1 MLPRARRRRGAT
13 DAGDPQQAGVE
24 RRDREIDERHQ
35 RTVGE
40 HQHQRDEDLGSGGDG
55 DHAVLDGRPQPSGGS
70 KVGCR
75 MAEHPLKTTAEQ
87 VTEITKLVADAQ
99 GKLDQ
104 VVRALRTLE
113 DRLHDESDGGATS
126 A

>member
-1 MLPRARRRRGAT
+1 
-13 DAGDPQQAGVE
+13 
-24 RRDREIDERHQ
+24 
-35 RTVGE
+35 
-40 HQHQRDEDLGSGGDG
+40 
-55 DHAVLDGRPQPSGGS
+55 
-70 KVGCR
+70 

-87 VTEITKLVADAQ
+87 VTEITKLVEDAQ

-113 DRLHDESDGGATS
+113 DRLRDDAGSGAPTS

>member
-1 MLPRARRRRGAT
+1 
-13 DAGDPQQAGVE
+13 
-24 RRDREIDERHQ
+24 
-35 RTVGE
+35 
-40 HQHQRDEDLGSGGDG
+40 
-55 DHAVLDGRPQPSGGS
+55 
-70 KVGCR
+70 

-104 VVRALRTLE
+104 VARALRTLE
-113 DRLHDESDGGATS
+113 DRLRDEPDSGPPTS

>member
-1 MLPRARRRRGAT
+1 MIIQPTRG
-13 DAGDPQQAGVE
+13 
-24 RRDREIDERHQ
+24 
-35 RTVGE
+35 
-40 HQHQRDEDLGSGGDG
+40 
-55 DHAVLDGRPQPSGGS
+55 PQPTGGS

-75 MAEHPLKTTAEQ
+75 MAEHPLKTTTEQ
-87 VTEITKLVADAQ
+87 VTEIRKLVADAQ

-113 DRLHDESDGGATS
+113 DRLRDEPDGGGPTS